1 MSLNTRLLFALMG
14 IPLCVYAAMAVLLVV
29 NSDQTSRQAL
39 KARLQDSSEL
49 IAPSLSQAL
58 SAANPEV
65 LTQLTQRL
73 LEQNNLRAVS
83 LYNADG
89 ERLLSLGHAT
99 PPTPATQAPD
109 EFQLNTNAAV
119 WQLHQPLP
127 AEDNPS
133 RSGWLEAEVDTRT
146 LTLGHYRW
154 IAILSLVGLLLGI
167 TLFLLAFAIS
177 RFATRPLEEANLAL
191 YRLSRGDFRLHLAPE
206 STREHQQLADNIDT
220 LAQNMQRAQHEMQ
233 SQIEHATSELQ
244 ESMETIE
251 EQNIELDMAHRNA
264 LRANA
269 VKSEFLA
276 NMSHE
281 IRTPLNGIIGF
292 CRLLGRSKLEPRQQ
306 EWLQHV
312 HRACDNLLMLVN
324 DVLDFSKLEANRL
337 TLEEAD
343 IDMVTLVDE
352 VIGLH
357 APEAQ
362 RKELQLIA
370 MVYDDVPTPL
380 RGDPLRLHQILSNLL
395 SNAIKFTHDGD
406 VVVRVMLDSDVAA
419 QHTRARAMLRI
430 SVSDTGIGLSHKQQ
444 KQLFQAFSQAE
455 PSHSREFGGSGLG
468 LTICQQ
474 LIQRMG
480 GHISVESE
488 PGEGTTF
495 AFTLPLLAP
504 NAKERPVEL
513 ILPAPTICLHE
524 PHAPTHVLLTHLI
537 ERWSGKPRPLS
548 ALEASQLLII
558 GATHEELYG
567 PGINALQA
575 TVEAAPCP
583 VLVLANVASL
593 DAPRLTY
600 PHGGELIAKPVT
612 RATLASALK
621 RQLLETPQATLSAP
635 PETHEKPHHLD
646 MLVVDDTT
654 SNRELL
660 KALLERDG
668 IVVTTAESG
677 QQALMLAKSASK
689 PFDMVLMDIRM
700 PGMDGVQTTQALR
713 RLGGPWASCP
723 VIAVT
728 AHALNNERQQW
739 INEGLDD
746 VLIKPIDEAKLHQL
760 LQHFLGVTIETPTAQ
775 VVAPKPAHTPETL
788 AIVDLTLGER
798 LAGGSLARAHTQLIS
813 LIDSLDASEAQI
825 RQAVN
830 AQDEAALLDAVHH
843 LNGASRYCGAPELAL
858 LVETLE
864 TRLRTR
870 GMAQA
875 QTLVDDLYASMQRL
889 RDERRRLTND

>member
-1 MSLNTRLLFALMG
+1 MSLNSRLLFALMG
-14 IPLCVYAAMAVLLVV
+14 IPLCVYAAMAVLLVA

-58 SAANPEV
+58 AADNPEV

-73 LEQNNLRAVS
+73 LEQNNLRAVA
-83 LYNADG
+83 LYDADG
-89 ERLLSLGHAT
+89 ERLMSLGHT
-99 PPTPATQAPD
+99 MPPSPATQVPN
-109 EFQLNTNAAV
+109 EFQLNTDATV
-119 WQLHQPLP
+119 WQLRQPLP
-127 AEDNPS
+127 AEDNSP
-133 RSGWLEAEVDTRT
+133 RPGWLEAEVDTRT

-206 STREHQQLADNIDT
+206 STSEHQQLADNINT
-220 LAQNMQRAQHEMQ
+220 LAQTMQRAQHEMQ

-292 CRLLGRSKLEPRQQ
+292 CRLLGRSKLDPRQQ

-312 HRACDNLLMLVN
+312 HRACGNLLMLVN

-380 RGDPLRLHQILSNLL
+380 RGDPLRLHQVLSNLL

-419 QHTRARAMLRI
+419 QHNRARAMLRI

-444 KQLFQAFSQAE
+444 KQLFRAFTQAE

-480 GHISVESE
+480 GEISVESE
-488 PGEGTTF
+488 PGEGATF

-513 ILPAPTICLHE
+513 TLPDPTICLHE
-524 PHAPTHVLLTHLI
+524 PHAPTRFVLTHLI
-537 ERWSGKPRPLS
+537 ERWGGKSRPLS

-567 PGINALQA
+567 PGINTLQA
-575 TVEAAPCP
+575 TIEAAPCP

-593 DAPRLTY
+593 DVPRLTY
-600 PHGGELIAKPVT
+600 PHGGELIAKPTT

-621 RQLLETPQATLSAP
+621 RQLLKTPQATLSAP
-635 PETHEKPHHLD
+635 SKTHEKPHHLH
-646 MLVVDDTT
+646 MLVVDDTA

-660 KALLERDG
+660 KALLERDS
-668 IVVTTAESG
+668 IAVTTAESG
-677 QQALMLAKSASK
+677 QQALTLAKSAPK

-713 RLGGPWASCP
+713 RLGGRWASCP

-739 INEGLDD
+739 LNEGLDD
-746 VLIKPIDEAKLHQL
+746 VLVKPIDEAKLHQL
-760 LQHFLGVTIETPTAQ
+760 LQRFLGVTIETPTAQ
-775 VVAPKPAHTPETL
+775 AVTSRPAHTPETL

-798 LAGGSLARAHTQLIS
+798 LAGGSLARAHTQLIA

-830 AQDEAALLDAVHH
+830 AQDETALLDAVHH

-875 QTLVDDLYASMQRL
+875 QALVDDLYASMQRL
-889 RDERRRLTND
+889 RDERQRLTND

>member
-1 MSLNTRLLFALMG
+1 MG

-49 IAPSLSQAL
+49 IAPSFSQAL

-73 LEQNNLRAVS
+73 LEQNNIRAVA
-83 LYNADG
+83 LYDADG
-89 ERLLSLGHAT
+89 ERLMSLGHAT
-99 PPTPATQAPD
+99 PPTPATQAPN
-109 EFQLNTNAAV
+109 EFQLNTNTAV

-127 AEDNPS
+127 TGDNTS
-133 RSGWLEAEVDTRT
+133 RPGWFEAEVDTRT

-154 IAILSLVGLLLGI
+154 IAILSLAGLLLGI

-191 YRLSRGDFRLHLAPE
+191 YRLSRGDFRLYLAPE

-220 LAQNMQRAQHEMQ
+220 LAQTMQRAQHEMQ

-292 CRLLGRSKLEPRQQ
+292 CRLLGRSKLDPRQQ

-406 VVVRVMLDSDVAA
+406 VVVRVMLDSDDIAA
-419 QHTRARAMLRI
+419 QHKRARAVLRI

-444 KQLFQAFSQAE
+444 KQLFRAFTQAE

-480 GHISVESE
+480 GQISVESE
-488 PGEGTTF
+488 PGEGATF
-495 AFTLPLLAP
+495 AFTLPLLAS

-513 ILPAPTICLHE
+513 TLPAPTICLHE
-524 PHAPTHVLLTHLI
+524 PHAPTRFVLTHLI
-537 ERWSGKPRPLS
+537 ERWGGKPRPLN

-567 PGINALQA
+567 PGINTLQA
-575 TVEAAPCP
+575 TIEAAPCP

-593 DAPRLTY
+593 DVPRLTY
-600 PHGGELIAKPVT
+600 PHGGELIAKPAT

-621 RQLLETPQATLSAP
+621 RQLLKTSQATLSAP
-635 PETHEKPHHLD
+635 PKTHEKPHHLH

-660 KALLERDG
+660 KALLERDR
-668 IVVTTAESG
+668 IIVTTAESG
-677 QQALMLAKSASK
+677 QQALTLAKSASK
-689 PFDMVLMDIRM
+689 PFDIVLMDIRM
-700 PGMDGVQTTQALR
+700 PGMDGVQTAQALR
-713 RLGGPWASCP
+713 RLGGPWSSCP

-739 INEGLDD
+739 LNEGLDD
-746 VLIKPIDEAKLHQL
+746 VLVKPIDEAKLHQL
-760 LQHFLGVTIETPTAQ
+760 LQRFLGVTTETPTAQ
-775 VVAPKPAHTPETL
+775 AVAPSLAHTPETL
-788 AIVDLTLGER
+788 AIVDLRLGER
-798 LAGGSLARAHTQLIS
+798 LAGGSLTRAHTQLIA
-813 LIDSLDASEAQI
+813 LIDSLNTSEEQI

-830 AQDEAALLDAVHH
+830 AQDETALLDAVHH

-875 QTLVDDLYASMQRL
+875 QALVDDLYASMQRL
-889 RDERRRLTND
+889 RDERQRLTND

>member
-1 MSLNTRLLFALMG
+1 MG

-29 NSDQTSRQAL
+29 NNDQTSRQAL
-39 KARLQDSSEL
+39 KERLQDSSEL

-58 SAANPEV
+58 TQANSEV

-73 LEQNNLRAVS
+73 LEQDNLRAVA

-89 ERLLSLGHAT
+89 ERLISLGHTT
-99 PPTPATQAPD
+99 PHTPVTQIPN
-109 EFQLNTNAAV
+109 EFQLNTDAAV
-119 WQLHQPLP
+119 WQLRQPLL
-127 AEDNPS
+127 AEDNRS
-133 RSGWLEAEVDTRT
+133 RSGWLEAEVDTRA

-154 IAILSLVGLLLGI
+154 IATLSLVGMLLGI
-167 TLFLLAFAIS
+167 ALFLLAFAIS

-191 YRLSRGDFRLHLAPE
+191 YRLSRGDYRLHLASD
-206 STREHQQLADNIDT
+206 STREHQQLADNIHT
-220 LAQNMQRAQHEMQ
+220 LARTMQRAQHEMQ
-233 SQIEHATSELQ
+233 TQIEHATSELQ

-337 TLEEAD
+337 TLEESD

-362 RKELQLIA
+362 RKELQLVA
-370 MVYDDVPTPL
+370 MVYDDIPMPL
-380 RGDPLRLHQILSNLL
+380 RGDPLRLHQVLSNLL
-395 SNAIKFTHDGD
+395 SNAIKFTHEGD
-406 VVVRVMLDSDVAA
+406 VIVRVMLDSETATQHKRA
-419 QHTRARAMLRI
+419 QAVLRI
-430 SVSDTGIGLSHKQQ
+430 SVSDTGIGLSHEQQ
-444 KQLFQAFSQAE
+444 KQLFRAFTQAE

-480 GHISVESE
+480 GEISVESE
-488 PGEGTTF
+488 PGKGATF

-504 NAKERPVEL
+504 HAKERPVEL
-513 ILPAPTICLHE
+513 TLPDSTICLHE
-524 PHAPTHVLLTHLI
+524 PHAPTRFVLTHLI
-537 ERWSGKPRPLS
+537 ERWGGKPRPLS
-548 ALEASQLLII
+548 ALETSQLLII
-558 GATHEELYG
+558 GATQEELYG
-567 PGINALQA
+567 PAFNTLQA
-575 TVEAAPCP
+575 TIDATPCP

-612 RATLASALK
+612 RATLVSAIK
-621 RQLLETPQATLSAP
+621 RQLLETPKAGLSATT
-635 PETHEKPHHLD
+635 ETDNTTHHLH
-646 MLVVDDTT
+646 MLVVDDNT

-660 KALLERDG
+660 KALLERDS
-668 IVVTTAESG
+668 IIVTTADSG
-677 QQALMLAKSASK
+677 QQALAFAKSASK

-700 PGMDGVQTTQALR
+700 FGMDGVQTTQALR

-739 INEGLDD
+739 LNEGLDE
-746 VLIKPIDEAKLHQL
+746 VLIKPIDETKLHQL
-760 LQHFLGVTIETPTAQ
+760 LQRFLGVTIETPTDHI
-775 VVAPKPAHTPETL
+775 VAPSPAHGPETL

-825 RQAVN
+825 RQAMHQ
-830 AQDEAALLDAVHH
+830 QDETALLDAVHH

-875 QTLVDDLYASMQRL
+875 RTLVEDLYASMQRL
-889 RDERRRLTND
+889 RDERQRLIDDL